1 MDTECNEI
9 IVRQEE
15 LGRIVLESMQFE
27 DVEQIFLE
35 KDFKDRSVLN
45 IVTDNAIMKFIVKNK
60 LKFLL
65 DKIWEGKDS

>member
-1 MDTECNEI
+1 
-9 IVRQEE
+9 
-15 LGRIVLESMQFE
+15 MQFE

-45 IVTDNAIMKFIVKNK
+45 IVTDNTIMKFIVKNK